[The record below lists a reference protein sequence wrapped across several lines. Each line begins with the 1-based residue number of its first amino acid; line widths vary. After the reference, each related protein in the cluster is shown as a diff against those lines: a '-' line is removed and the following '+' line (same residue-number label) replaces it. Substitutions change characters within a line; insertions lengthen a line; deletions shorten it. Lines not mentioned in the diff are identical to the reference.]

1 MINEAPRVGYWGLS
15 VLVHMVFWLSLIPAL
30 AQAGASHSAAYFSR
44 LEAEIVQEMNL
55 ARRDPTVYAGFLEQ
69 MKPYYAGTLF
79 KPPNVTPIITEE
91 GLSAVIEAIRF
102 LRSTPSAPPLNLSR
116 GMSLGARQHV
126 KDQGPRG
133 GTGHQGSDGSR
144 VANRVNRYGT
154 WQRTVGENISYGDE
168 TAREVIVSLII
179 DDGVAGRGH
188 RKNIFDP
195 EYHFAGVACGEHAK
209 YGIFCVIDYAGH
221 YVEMPQR
228 K

>member
-1 MINEAPRVGYWGLS
+1 MVEEAPRVGYWGLW
-15 VLVHMVFWLSLIPAL
+15 VLVNMVFLLSLIPAL
-30 AQAGASHSAAYFSR
+30 AQAGANHSAAYFSR
-44 LEAEIVQEMNL
+44 LEAELVQEMNL
-55 ARRDPTVYAGFLEQ
+55 ARRDPKVYAGFLEC

-79 KPPNVTPIITEE
+79 KPPNAIPTITEE
-91 GLSAVIEAIRF
+91 GLSAVIEAICF
-102 LRSTPSAPPLNLSR
+102 LRSAPSAAPLNLSR

-133 GTGHQGSDGSR
+133 GRGHQGSDGSS
-144 VANRVNRYGT
+144 VADRVNRYGT

-179 DDGVAGRGH
+179 DDGVASRGH
-188 RKNIFDP
+188 RKNLFDP
-195 EYHFAGVACGEHAK
+195 EFHIVGVACGDHAK

-221 YVEMPQR
+221 YVEKQQR